1 MKNHSTKKN
10 IEALIQECEPGQT
23 FIYDDFLK
31 CGIYTRVRCAV
42 VKLCEEGL
50 LVRIAQGVYAKP
62 GVIPP
67 FIQVVKELVRR
78 NNSEI
83 IWDRCYL
90 NEDIYSQYPL
100 NDKYVFYTNGSSRK
114 INYNGVEII
123 FKQIR

>member
-83 IWDRCYL
+83 LWEKCNIS
-90 NEDIYSQYPL
+90 EDMYTQYPSKA
-100 NDKYVFYTNGSSRK
+100 KYLFYINGSSRK
-114 INYNGVEII
+114 VYYNGIEII
-123 FKQIR
+123 FRQKR